1 MDAAGSLRT
10 FTDEVVNVSK
20 LSWRLVWR
28 ARAVATALLQLSAG
42 AACGSQHAV

>member
-28 ARAVATALLQLSAG
+28 ARAVATALPQLSG
-42 AACGSQHAV
+42 